1 MVANCCVVGCSTV
14 FKKNSGIS
22 FHVIPKDPA
31 RRHKWLRAIKRE
43 NLFSSDYVGV
53 CSKHFLPTDYK
64 NDEFG
69 YLKKCLRNDAVPS
82 IFPTLTPKLKRGFGP
97 CGGKE
102 RQIGAED
109 TPPIPPSNDS
119 NESLKVNTTFLYYYH
134 N

>member
-22 FHVIPKDPA
+22 LHVLPRDPA

-43 NLFSSDYVGV
+43 NFSPSEYVGL

-82 IFPTLTPKLKRGFGP
+82 IFPTLAPKLQRGSQP
-97 CGGKE
+97 SGGKE
-102 RQIGAED
+102 RPTRVED
-109 TPPIPPSNDS
+109 TPPVPLSNYFNKS
-119 NESLKVNTTFLYYYH
+119 SKVNMRFFL
-134 N
+134 